1 MLHHSECLNRGCN
14 VIQDY
19 GEELLRVRAQL
30 SQKNLEIDELQ
41 RKQHDGDISLYR
53 KLEEVNQELKIERE
67 RRIEAE
73 HLCTVTHS

>member
-1 MLHHSECLNRGCN
+1 M
-14 VIQDY
+14 
-19 GEELLRVRAQL
+19 RAQL